1 MSGKHEA
8 ICLGSVFAGSIAL
21 RSRTH
26 AGSRVVDWFPKLKGE
41 LGIRPRTDSASAGGL
56 ALSFACCEV
65 QSRGPSDTGPA
76 WGDSAVSQGVCEARK
91 GKHCEWE
98 AKEATPMQELYH
110 HFHPVMTVSS
120 LVVTT
125 KNIFACMLSFQS
137 CLTLYDPVNCSPPGS
152 SIHGILQA
160 KLLEWVAIPFT
171 KGIFLT
177 QGSNPSLS
185 HCRQIVHPLSH

>member
-1 MSGKHEA
+1 
-8 ICLGSVFAGSIAL
+8 
-21 RSRTH
+21 
-26 AGSRVVDWFPKLKGE
+26 
-41 LGIRPRTDSASAGGL
+41 
-56 ALSFACCEV
+56 
-65 QSRGPSDTGPA
+65 
-76 WGDSAVSQGVCEARK
+76 
-91 GKHCEWE
+91 
-98 AKEATPMQELYH
+98 MQELYH

-125 KNIFACMLSFQS
+125 KNVFACMLSFQS
-137 CLTLYDPVNCSPPGS
+137 SLTLYDPVECSPPGS